1 MNIKS
6 MTGFERFRRKALIS
20 RAQLA
25 EILEVSVAT
34 VGNWETG
41 KSFPTTETMKRLARM
56 YGVTVD
62 ELLRTDY
69 PENDLDEPLTKEA

>member
-1 MNIKS
+1 MSIKT

-25 EILEVSVAT
+25 EMLGMTVTT
-34 VGNWETG
+34 VGNWENG
-41 KSFPTTETMKRLARM
+41 KSFPTTETLKRLAKL
-56 YGVTVD
+56 YGVTAD

-69 PENDLDEPLTKEA
+69 PDNDLSDLIQKGD